1 MTKEFFAE
9 YFKKENSKKKQ
20 ALYVMNPNKFR
31 TCEFLIRFHE
41 RERGDKIIVFADN
54 LFALVE
60 YEMKLRKPMI
70 YRATSH
76 LERTKILQA
85 FKTSRDVNIIFLSK
99 GIWFPVTRRNI
110 QKHFQ
115 QLRTMVLSSYF
126 DWQTDVPMN
135 ERKIVEAES
144 EIQLAAADGLE
155 CYWNAFELPYTFPAS
170 YLDPQNYTSLLPLY
184 SIPPEVIPYET
195 FTIH

>member
-31 TCEFLIRFHE
+31 ACEFLIRLHE

-60 YEMKLRKPMI
+60 YAMKLRKPMI
-70 YRATSH
+70 YGATSH

-85 FKTSRDVNIIFLSK
+85 FKTSRDVNTIFLSK
-99 GIWFPVTRRNI
+99 VVN
-110 QKHFQ
+110 KH
-115 QLRTMVLSSYF
+115 
-126 DWQTDVPMN
+126 
-135 ERKIVEAES
+135 
-144 EIQLAAADGLE
+144 
-155 CYWNAFELPYTFPAS
+155 
-170 YLDPQNYTSLLPLY
+170 
-184 SIPPEVIPYET
+184 
-195 FTIH
+195 

>member
-1 MTKEFFAE
+1 M
-9 YFKKENSKKKQ
+9 